1 MMRMMEFDFS
11 TCPPC
16 RRLAS
21 AKLRIK
27 EISRTESLL
36 SSNVAY
42 DHDRG
47 LGARLRIGL

>member
-1 MMRMMEFDFS
+1 MGSDDDADDGFDFS

-27 EISRTESLL
+27 EISRTVSLL
-36 SSNVAY
+36 SSNVA
-42 DHDRG
+42 
-47 LGARLRIGL
+47 